1 MDNSSLGILDCRFLA
16 LRYQSKWVVKE
27 KGSPWGSLL
36 SQQRE
41 KRGKSPLDSALKG
54 GMMVVWRKGGKLIAC
69 SFELEGSSL
78 YTKSYLVY
86 VYLFGCFPQFI

>member
-54 GMMVVWRKGGKLIAC
+54 GDDGGGEKRGKVNFLLI
-69 SFELEGSSL
+69 
-78 YTKSYLVY
+78 
-86 VYLFGCFPQFI
+86 